1 MYLLQRVA
9 WVSVAGI
16 SLLVALYGLFRFL
29 VEVGESPLRY
39 VVQDAAVFAAGVM
52 GMVLSW
58 RRGRSLKAMREAAL
72 DQARQFTGHALEAS
86 ALPVRQALALAV
98 IGALAA
104 GCILMY
110 LQKPGDM
117 LLGFLSGAFLL
128 LFVLMVPMVMSHYR
142 RGRPALRLDGRGVD
156 HAWFGE
162 VPWTDVHGIFH
173 KQFTIKYTT
182 VHSLLLGVS
191 QPGRYLGRMPW
202 IARVMAGKWSLPRGR
217 FGVIEIPLNPLDQD
231 PLLVVN
237 AAEALRDRVSPSRL
251 RYWHPSLDDE
261 SIAIGLETE
270 YLGQN
275 PDRLPD
281 EELLQRME
289 ALRPRMQAMADR
301 LLRRR

>member
-1 MYLLQRVA
+1 MYLLQRFT
-9 WVSVAGI
+9 WVLVAGI
-16 SLLVALYGLFRFL
+16 SLMVALYGLFRFL

-39 VVQDAAVFAAGVM
+39 VVQDAGVFAAGVM
-52 GMVLSW
+52 GMALSW
-58 RRGRSLKAMREAAL
+58 RQGRKLKAAHEAGL
-72 DQARQFTGHALEAS
+72 EEARQFTGHALEAT
-86 ALPVRQALALAV
+86 ARPIRQALALAV
-98 IGALAA
+98 FGALAA

-110 LQKPGDM
+110 LQKPGDV
-117 LLGFLSGAFLL
+117 LLGFLSGTFVL
-128 LFVLMVPMVMSHYR
+128 LFVLMVPMVMSQHR

-156 HAWFGE
+156 HVWFGE
-162 VPWTDVHGIFH
+162 VPWADVHGLFH
-173 KQFTIKYTT
+173 KHYTIKYTT
-182 VHSLLLGVS
+182 VHSLLLGVA

-202 IARVMAGKWSLPRGR
+202 IARVMTGKWTLPRGR
-217 FGVIEIPLNPLDQD
+217 FGVIEIPLNPLDRD
-231 PLLVVN
+231 PVQVVN